1 MLLLLKFHVSLQNIF
16 LQESMIALHF
26 LWLLKLKCACLI
38 FFLFPAQVLWPYL
51 LECLVPEPFT
61 HAMNPLCRCIC
72 HLASKKREEQA
83 EDFAIDFD
91 AKGICDT
98 HSLILFSKRS
108 FDNVVFLQDR
118 KEVHYVVLSLMKGLV
133 KVTHCFSLFTTG
145 SIPRPVAI
153 ISRLL
158 VSIRQC
164 DVNGHLVAGL
174 STYS

>member
-91 AKGICDT
+91 AKGTRDT

-108 FDNVVFLQDR
+108 FDNVVFFIEQKGGALCCFKFDERVSESDTLFLFIHNR
-118 KEVHYVVLSLMKGLV
+118 KHTQTSCYN
-133 KVTHCFSLFTTG
+133 FTSTG
-145 SIPRPVAI
+145 EYKTV
-153 ISRLL
+153 
-158 VSIRQC
+158 
-164 DVNGHLVAGL
+164 
-174 STYS
+174 